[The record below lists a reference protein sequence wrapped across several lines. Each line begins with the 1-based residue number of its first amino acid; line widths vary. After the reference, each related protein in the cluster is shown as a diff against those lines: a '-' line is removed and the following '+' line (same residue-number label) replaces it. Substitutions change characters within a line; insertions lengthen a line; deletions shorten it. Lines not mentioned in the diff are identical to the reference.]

1 MLKRPGYG
9 LPPGKFESLI
19 GKKSKKKYFK
29 ENPIK

>member
-19 GKKSKKKYFK
+19 GKKSKKKYFQRK
-29 ENPIK
+29 SY